1 MNPADPKVTSMTR
14 RGIII
19 TSLMLLSAGV
29 LLTRLFGLQVLAGQK
44 YQKLSERNRF
54 SFRLV
59 APQRGLIKD
68 RAGTVIAGNTKAFR
82 LTITPEQVKEL
93 PRVLARV
100 AALVGLTEDRLN
112 RVKRDIRRQA
122 AFLPVTIKDFLD
134 YDEVARVQVNLPHL
148 PGVDVAENLVREY
161 PYGKDFSQVLGYTAP
176 PSKEQVARSS
186 DPMFR
191 LPELRIGRRGLE
203 ERFDASLRGS
213 AGTRQVEVNARGRDV
228 RIVSETPAKDG
239 ADMTVS
245 LVKELQ
251 EAAWKAL
258 GDHRGSIVVMDVIS
272 GEVLVSASNPSFDP
286 NLFVTGLSDEVWRG
300 LLQDPAR
307 PMVNRVTQGLYAPG
321 STFKAVVALA
331 ALEEKLIPAGER
343 ITCTGHMQFGD
354 RRFHCW
360 RERGHG
366 AMNLSEAMA
375 HSCDIYFYELGHR
388 LGIEKIAHYA
398 RMLGLG
404 EHTGIEIADDAGL
417 VPTPAWKRRRRG
429 AAWVGGE
436 NLITAIGQ
444 GYLQTTPLQLAVMTA
459 RLASGKAVRPTFV
472 HYDAPLVFD
481 DLPVDPRN
489 LERVRQMLDDV
500 VNKPYGT
507 AYHTR
512 STRIP
517 FAGKTG
523 TSQVISRRHGE
534 NAKLANIPVHERTN
548 ALFVAFGPTAN
559 PRLAMSVILENA
571 GSGSGTAAP
580 MARGVFLASMDW
592 LRKFE
597 A

>member
-14 RGIII
+14 RGIIM
-19 TSLMLLSAGV
+19 TSLMLVSVGV
-29 LLTRLFGLQVLAGQK
+29 LITRIFGLQVLAGQK
-44 YQKLSERNRF
+44 YQKLSEKNRF
-54 SFRLV
+54 SFRLIM
-59 APQRGLIKD
+59 PRRGLIKD
-68 RAGTVIAGNTKAFR
+68 RSGVVLAGNTKAFR
-82 LTITPEQVKEL
+82 LTITPEQVKGL

-100 AALVGLTEDRLN
+100 GRLVGLTEDRLN
-112 RVKRDIRRQA
+112 KVKRDIRRQP
-122 AFLPVTIKDFLD
+122 AFIPSTIKDFLT
-134 YDEVARVQVNLPHL
+134 YDEVARVQVNMPHL
-148 PGVDVAENLVREY
+148 PGIDVAENLVRDY
-161 PYGKDFSQVLGYTAP
+161 PHGPFFSHVLGYTAP
-176 PSKEQVARSS
+176 PTKEQLQNSS
-186 DPMFR
+186 DPIFR
-191 LPELRIGRRGLE
+191 LPELRVGRRGLE
-203 ERFDASLRGS
+203 ERFDDALRGE

-228 RIVSETPAKDG
+228 RVVSEVPSKSG
-239 ADMTVS
+239 ADLTVS
-245 LVKELQ
+245 LIQELQ
-251 EAAWKAL
+251 EKAWKAL
-258 GDHRGSIVVMDVIS
+258 GDYRGSVVVMDTIT
-272 GEVLVSASNPSFDP
+272 GEILVSASTPSFDP
-286 NLFVTGLSDEVWRG
+286 NLFVTGLSDDVWRG
-300 LLQDPAR
+300 LLKDPAR

-331 ALEEKLIPAGER
+331 ALEEGLVPRGER
-343 ITCTGHMQFGD
+343 ITCKGHMEFGN

-366 AMNLSEAMA
+366 PVTLSEAMA

-398 RMLGLG
+398 RLLGLG
-404 EHTGIEIADDAGL
+404 SHTGIEIADDEGL

-444 GYLQTTPLQLAVMTA
+444 GYLQTTPIQLAVMTA
-459 RLASGKAVRPTFV
+459 RLASGKAIRPTFV

-481 DLPVDPRN
+481 DLPVDPKN
-489 LERVRQMLDDV
+489 LEAVRRMLDDV
-500 VNKPYGT
+500 VNKSHGT
-507 AYHTR
+507 AFHMR

-534 NAKLANIPVHERTN
+534 KADLANIPVHERTN
-548 ALFVAFGPTAN
+548 ALFIAFGPTET
-559 PRLAMSVILENA
+559 PRLAISVVLENA
-571 GSGSGTAAP
+571 GSGSATAAP
-580 MARGVFLASMDW
+580 VARDVFLASMDW